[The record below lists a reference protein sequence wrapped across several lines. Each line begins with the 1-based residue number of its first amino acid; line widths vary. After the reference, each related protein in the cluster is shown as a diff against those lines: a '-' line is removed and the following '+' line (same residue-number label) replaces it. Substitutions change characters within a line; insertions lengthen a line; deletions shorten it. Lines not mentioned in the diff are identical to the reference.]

1 MSATRAAQPRS
12 AETAGQPPRK
22 AAGPG
27 TADKAG
33 RAASAKAATPKAV
46 TPRTLPPEAPAAEAT
61 TAKSPAAKTAKT
73 KTATAKT
80 GTTRT
85 GTARTAAGTA
95 RPAPVRPEPTPVS
108 PETRDALI
116 REAAYYR
123 AERRGFAEGDPG
135 ADWVAAEAE
144 IDQML
149 AAAPDPAPAARK
161 PAGKRTAAPQA

>member
-46 TPRTLPPEAPAAEAT
+46 TPRTLPPEAPAAGAT
-61 TAKSPAAKTAKT
+61 TAKSPAAKTAKA
-73 KTATAKT
+73 KTGTAKT
-80 GTTRT
+80 GTAKA
-85 GTARTAAGTA
+85 GTAKTAAGTA
-95 RPAPVRPEPTPVS
+95 RPARVRPEPAPVS